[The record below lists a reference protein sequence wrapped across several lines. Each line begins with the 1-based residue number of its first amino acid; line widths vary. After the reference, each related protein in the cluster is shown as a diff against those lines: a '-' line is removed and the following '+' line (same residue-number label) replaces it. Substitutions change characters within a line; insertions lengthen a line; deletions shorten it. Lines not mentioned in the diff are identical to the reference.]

1 MRKKFTFLWALFFVL
16 ALSVFGAGRP
26 VEAASKNA
34 VRAVAIRID
43 NKKATKKTYT
53 LEVGKSKI
61 LKVTVS
67 PKKAAKSIRYKS
79 RSLKIVSFSKK

>member
-1 MRKKFTFLWALFFVL
+1 MNMRKKFTFLWALFFVL

-43 NKKATKKTYT
+43 NKKATK
-53 LEVGKSKI
+53 
-61 LKVTVS
+61 
-67 PKKAAKSIRYKS
+67 
-79 RSLKIVSFSKK
+79 